1 MTTAIS
7 ASCSM
12 RPGHEGSWIGAS
24 GPITVVGGLMNSSG
38 SAGSAFFISAAWSL

>member
-7 ASCSM
+7 ASCST
-12 RPGHEGSWIGAS
+12 RPAHDGMWMSAS
-24 GPITVVGGLMNSSG
+24 GPMTVVGGLMKSSG